1 MMELKEFALI
11 LFTVLS
17 QAAIGAFILLAWLR
31 LQSKDAALDGVYR
44 KSTVVV
50 LGVSAVGLLAS
61 VFHLGRPL
69 LAMTAMK
76 HLATS
81 WLSREIFFSGGFF
94 VLLLAVVLL
103 EKQAAVRKV
112 LSGLAALSGVL
123 AVVSM
128 SASYD
133 ATIYP
138 AWQGW
143 GTYAAFIGTAVLVGL
158 GLVAGLIAGFG
169 RKVETKGAALQRLVG
184 ATVVALGVGLVAYPL
199 YLATLGA
206 GGMEAQATLKLL
218 GGEFAWVLALRWAL
232 TLVGGLVPLV
242 LTWRRMASGKATS
255 GLVFTAACCL
265 LAGELAGRYLFYV
278 TGVPISIG

>member
-1 MMELKEFALI
+1 MELKELALI

-17 QAAIGAFILLAWLR
+17 QAAIGAYILLAWLR
-31 LQSKDAALDGVYR
+31 LRGKDAAMDSVYR
-44 KSTVVV
+44 KSLVVL
-50 LGVSAVGLLAS
+50 LGVSGVGLLAS
-61 VFHLGRPL
+61 LFHLGRPM
-69 LAMTAMK
+69 LAVTALK
-76 HLATS
+76 HLSTS

-103 EKQAAVRKV
+103 EKAGMIRKV
-112 LSGLAALSGVL
+112 VCALGALSGVL
-123 AVVSM
+123 AIVSM
-128 SASYD
+128 SASYG

-143 GTYAAFIGTAVLVGL
+143 GTYAAFIGTAVLLGL
-158 GLVAGLIAGFG
+158 GLVAGLITWFG

-218 GGEFAWVLALRWAL
+218 GGEFAWVLALRWAF

-242 LTWRRMASGKATS
+242 LTWRRMAAGKMST
-255 GLVFTAACCL
+255 GLVYTALCFL
-265 LAGELAGRYLFYV
+265 VAGELAGRYLFYV

>member
-1 MMELKEFALI
+1 MELKEFALI
-11 LFTVLS
+11 LFTTLS

-31 LQSKDAALDGVYR
+31 LRNRDAAMDAVYR
-44 KSTVVV
+44 KSTVVL
-50 LGVSAVGLLAS
+50 LGVSGAGLLAS
-61 VFHLGRPL
+61 LFHLGRPL
-69 LAMTAMK
+69 LAITALK
-76 HLATS
+76 HLSTS

-103 EKQAAVRKV
+103 EKSAAVRKV

-123 AVVSM
+123 AMISM

-158 GLVAGLIAGFG
+158 GLVASLIAWFG
-169 RKVETKGAALQRLVG
+169 RAVEAKAAALQRLVG

-218 GGEFAWVLALRWAL
+218 GGEFVWVLALRWAF

-242 LTWRRMASGKATS
+242 LTWRRMAAGKATT
-255 GLVFTAACCL
+255 GLVYTAACFL
-265 LAGELAGRYLFYV
+265 LAGELAGRYLFYA